1 RAYDL
6 RARADDHVVLERRVA
21 FAALAVG
28 GIGAAEGDA
37 LVDGHVVAD
46 LGGLTDHGEAV
57 VDEEVAAD
65 LRAGMDVDRG
75 QPAAE
80 MIDQAGEEVEL
91 AFEQPVGEAVEAERP
106 DARVEI

>member
-1 RAYDL
+1 
-6 RARADDHVVLERRVA
+6 
-21 FAALAVG
+21 
-28 GIGAAEGDA
+28 
-37 LVDGHVVAD
+37 
-46 LGGLTDHGEAV
+46 GLTDHGEAV

-106 DARVEI
+106 DARVEQDFGTRARRGVASADRVQIGGEPIEHVPDSPLIRPL